1 MGGGDE
7 SFAESYQMKFPQSR
21 IALISWH
28 RHYLLLAKESR
39 STGDRESAA
48 HLQMMAATTRRHIV
62 TLHTK
67 AAA

>member
-1 MGGGDE
+1 
-7 SFAESYQMKFPQSR
+7 MKFPQSR

-39 STGDRESAA
+39 SAGDRESAA
-48 HLQMMAATTRRHIV
+48 NLQMMAATTRRHIV